1 VYGTDVPFRAVRVRL
16 PMKRE
21 MKMNH
26 RGSVSPPCPALVACA
41 VEFVDVVVADNSA
54 RPINVAINVAE
65 PHARV
70 RAKHRAR
77 CERARCDGTFARARV
92 AVDDGRRRA
101 RRETSVDRLGGRGR
115 GIHPSVRSFVT
126 VGHFDG
132 SRTVKP
138 LRWTVDKSH
147 REDVD
152 GARRRT
158 ERVIERWIDVIVLR
172 VTPGNSIPPPEVD

>member
-1 VYGTDVPFRAVRVRL
+1 MRL

-77 CERARCDGTFARARV
+77 CDGHGTIERPRPRASRSTTGVDARGEKRRSIVSSV
-92 AVDDGRRRA
+92 AVVESIHVESIGR
-101 RRETSVDRLGGRGR
+101 S
-115 GIHPSVRSFVT
+115 
-126 VGHFDG
+126 
-132 SRTVKP
+132 
-138 LRWTVDKSH
+138 
-147 REDVD
+147 
-152 GARRRT
+152 
-158 ERVIERWIDVIVLR
+158 
-172 VTPGNSIPPPEVD
+172 